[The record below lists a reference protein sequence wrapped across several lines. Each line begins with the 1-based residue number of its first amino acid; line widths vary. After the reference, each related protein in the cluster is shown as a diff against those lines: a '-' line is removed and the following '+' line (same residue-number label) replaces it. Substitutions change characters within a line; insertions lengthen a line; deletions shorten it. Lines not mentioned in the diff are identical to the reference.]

1 MSANQDHAGRERRD
15 GERSFL
21 PTGWGILAGFVILAA
36 IAIVLTVWMQPWDGE
51 EDNVSVTDG
60 VEIPAGDDNADD
72 GDIPGT
78 FDEAP

>member
-1 MSANQDHAGRERRD
+1 MRDEQRVERERRNAN
-15 GERSFL
+15 RSFL
-21 PTGWGILAGFVILAA
+21 PTGWGILAAFVVLAA

-60 VEIPAGDDNADD
+60 VEIPAGDDTSED